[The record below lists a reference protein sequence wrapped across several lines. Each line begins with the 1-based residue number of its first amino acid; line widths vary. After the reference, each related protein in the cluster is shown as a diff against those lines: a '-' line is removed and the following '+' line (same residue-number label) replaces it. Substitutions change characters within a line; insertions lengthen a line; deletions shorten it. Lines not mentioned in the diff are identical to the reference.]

1 MTDGVTSPKKWP
13 HNSSIMSRFEP
24 ATPFRKRSQLIK
36 VKIQR
41 GRGSSASIM
50 AKHISLGVG
59 LVVNCKPPALTMGTR
74 HTSPGLSIQLQLPVY
89 PAYSILHCHIDIAF
103 WLMGWD
109 LNQYLLFNLPPPLP
123 PVLSIT
129 TTYCLCSS
137 KHILKLKS
145 LAEMFPLT
153 YIDIWS
159 SVSACPGIDN
169 SSLQRGKF

>member
-1 MTDGVTSPKKWP
+1 M
-13 HNSSIMSRFEP
+13 
-24 ATPFRKRSQLIK
+24 
-36 VKIQR
+36 KIQR
-41 GRGSSASIM
+41 SRGSNARFM
-50 AKHISLGVG
+50 TKHISLCLGLRPW
-59 LVVNCKPPALTMGTR
+59 LVVNCKPPSLTMGTR
-74 HTSPGLSIQLQLPVY
+74 HTSPGLSIRLQLPVY

-109 LNQYLLFNLPPPLP
+109 LNQYLLFNLSPHPHHHHH
-123 PVLSIT
+123 VL
-129 TTYCLCSS
+129 CLRSS

-159 SVSACPGIDN
+159 ACPGTDN